1 MDPRYWPSVR
11 SRHAAFLD
19 KMKFERLTYLFVY
32 RSDGRFQRNDRR
44 SVFALFIS
52 SRPGEAVDIDNT
64 IEPLALANDRKPCLQ
79 ILTENIARRGQLFG
93 QRGYAYSA
101 AATNARRSGY
111 SSHSRLSSVRPP
123 LFGRAPPHCLKKNAT
138 PCPTHWSLMLRT
150 QFASIARAPGPL
162 SPPAITQSM
171 PARSS
176 RPRCPRSGSRER
188 NRIDAGAARR
198 CAMRDFAAR
207 PRLKLHTRYAPVPFQ
222 PGSGA

>member
-1 MDPRYWPSVR
+1 M
-11 SRHAAFLD
+11 AAFSPMIGDASSPCLY
-19 KMKFERLTYLFVY
+19 TS
-32 RSDGRFQRNDRR
+32 RS
-44 SVFALFIS
+44 
-52 SRPGEAVDIDNT
+52 GEAVDTDNT

-198 CAMRDFAAR
+198 CAMRDFARASSQMDVQLTHESVPKSA
-207 PRLKLHTRYAPVPFQ
+207 PRSSCHSR
-222 PGSGA
+222 G

>member
-1 MDPRYWPSVR
+1 M
-11 SRHAAFLD
+11 AAFSPMIGDASSPCLY
-19 KMKFERLTYLFVY
+19 TS
-32 RSDGRFQRNDRR
+32 RS
-44 SVFALFIS
+44 
-52 SRPGEAVDIDNT
+52 GEAVDTDNT

-79 ILTENIARRGQLFG
+79 ILIENIARRGQLFG

-198 CAMRDFAAR
+198 CAMRDFARASSQMDVQLTHESVPKSA
-207 PRLKLHTRYAPVPFQ
+207 PRSSCHSR
-222 PGSGA
+222 G

>member
-1 MDPRYWPSVR
+1 MIGDASSPCLYTSR
-11 SRHAAFLD
+11 S
-19 KMKFERLTYLFVY
+19 
-32 RSDGRFQRNDRR
+32 
-44 SVFALFIS
+44 
-52 SRPGEAVDIDNT
+52 GEAVDTDNT

-101 AATNARRSGY
+101 AATNARRCGY

-198 CAMRDFAAR
+198 CAMRDFARASSQMDVQLTHESVPKSA
-207 PRLKLHTRYAPVPFQ
+207 PRSSCHSR
-222 PGSGA
+222 G